1 MPGMDSFYVRRQ
13 IRSCLVGVHIVP
25 ASHAVQPASAAP
37 GNLCT
42 PSHAGCSL
50 SDTIGVSIYDET
62 HHSDIIQLQ
71 MRHDA
76 LHPPLSE
83 AGSQGVWRSGASE
96 AGMAGGRASG
106 AVLRGSIPMTLT
118 SGSTAID
125 SRGPSTAYGSL
136 GSTYMGSTMFGS
148 PNSVGSV
155 LGGSRSASG
164 VVAVRGSA
172 GAGLEA
178 GALYGIGR
186 APVPGFEAAQQQQPR
201 QAGAGSGSGGRQ
213 QLEAD
218 AAAAA
223 QQAEDSEPAIGR
235 MVIAWDELEC
245 VQALSKREEGQV
257 RSFFV
262 LAAPNNLAGRN
273 KLILS
278 RGESRRCQCRRGGQQ
293 VRLRS
298 SCSPCRVVWL

>member
-1 MPGMDSFYVRRQ
+1 MPFSR
-13 IRSCLVGVHIVP
+13 HP
-25 ASHAVQPASAAP
+25 QPLAICAPRAMLAAP
-37 GNLCT
+37 C
-42 PSHAGCSL
+42 
-50 SDTIGVSIYDET
+50 
-62 HHSDIIQLQ
+62 IIQLQ

-83 AGSQGVWRSGASE
+83 AGSQSVWRSGASE

-106 AVLRGSIPMTLT
+106 AVMRGSIPMTLT

-172 GAGLEA
+172 GAGLET

-186 APVPGFEAAQQQQPR
+186 APAPGFDAAQQQQR

-213 QLEAD
+213 QLEVD

-223 QQAEDSEPAIGR
+223 QQAKDAEPAIGKWT
-235 MVIAWDELEC
+235 IAWDELER
-245 VQALSKREEGQV
+245 VQALSKREEWKV
-257 RSFFV
+257 R
-262 LAAPNNLAGRN
+262 LASCFLPLV
-273 KLILS
+273 ILS
-278 RGESRRCQCRRGGQQ
+278 IA
-293 VRLRS
+293 
-298 SCSPCRVVWL
+298 